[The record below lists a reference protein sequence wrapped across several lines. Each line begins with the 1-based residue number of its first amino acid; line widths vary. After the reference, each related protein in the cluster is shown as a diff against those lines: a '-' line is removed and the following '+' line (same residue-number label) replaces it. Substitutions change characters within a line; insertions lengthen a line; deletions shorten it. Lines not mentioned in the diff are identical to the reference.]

1 MCGPGYDLQMSFADG
16 LKNLKSL
23 VRDTG
28 ESSAERHERR
38 KWMTRA
44 EQVLAWQEL
53 GCNHGQCPLCHSCLL
68 IRSPG
73 IKDFQRRLRRAG

>member
-1 MCGPGYDLQMSFADG
+1 MSFADG

-23 VRDTG
+23 VKDTG

-38 KWMTRA
+38 KWITRA

-53 GCNHGQCPLCHSCLL
+53 GCNQGQCPFVSYMLL